1 MFIIKFYPCQEKKI
15 ISRIKII
22 SRLKFFQAG
31 FSRLT
36 ERDPEITTT
45 VEVCQLKSEA
55 IQLFFQKA
63 EVLCSLVKKFQVQVG
78 FTSGVSVDQPTMKAG
93 MDYRAWVACGV
104 IQLPS
109 DTASVPTPDT

>member
-55 IQLFFQKA
+55 I
-63 EVLCSLVKKFQVQVG
+63 
-78 FTSGVSVDQPTMKAG
+78 
-93 MDYRAWVACGV
+93 
-104 IQLPS
+104 
-109 DTASVPTPDT
+109 